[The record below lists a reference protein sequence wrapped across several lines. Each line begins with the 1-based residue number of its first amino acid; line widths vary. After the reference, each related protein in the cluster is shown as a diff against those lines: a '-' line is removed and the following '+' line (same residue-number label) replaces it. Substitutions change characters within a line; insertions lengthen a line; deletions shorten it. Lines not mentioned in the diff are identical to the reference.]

1 MKHYDNSFDFEKY
14 MKDIKSINEDYISS
28 AEAKMSLIN
37 KLQKSGTIDEDASEY
52 WFFDVFRLFII
63 KELIKFYSRNGG
75 ALKKEEVCRKSTV
88 RSYEERRNPTNT
100 TKTVQI
106 RKGTKNKSDQCQS
119 RQPQKARLQQ
129 PS

>member
-52 WFFDVFRLFII
+52 
-63 KELIKFYSRNGG
+63 
-75 ALKKEEVCRKSTV
+75 
-88 RSYEERRNPTNT
+88 
-100 TKTVQI
+100 
-106 RKGTKNKSDQCQS
+106 
-119 RQPQKARLQQ
+119 
-129 PS
+129 